1 MTPHLLLK
9 QRHANAQIGRGAFL
23 AKGDASALVVRLG
36 ASAPVLD
43 CSAPV
48 LDDWIAGH
56 HATS

>member
-9 QRHANAQIGRGAFL
+9 QRHANAQIGRRAFL
-23 AKGDASALVVRLG
+23 AKRDASALVVRPV

-48 LDDWIAGH
+48 LDWIAGH
-56 HATS
+56 HATP

>member
-9 QRHANAQIGRGAFL
+9 ERHANPQIGRRAFL
-23 AKGDASALVVRLG
+23 AEGYPSALVVRLG

-48 LDDWIAGH
+48 LDWIAGH